1 MGFSFLPLFLR
12 LFTMTVAD
20 SHYTR
25 TYVISF
31 KYIYLLI
38 TLYKFFMKSIFR
50 VNMINISKIIL
61 YFAYLSCNYAS
72 KEGTLFLKWVS
83 KTIHSHD
90 IFLSLSMEVHWSNI
104 SLKNICRFFGPLS
117 YVTTQ
122 FLNWDYYFLIVGMDK
137 VLTTTLYILL
147 FRSSYLHV
155 RGSKSFS
162 WARIITFF
170 WISRIMRFPTILLAE
185 CIVKANLC
193 IVFN

>member
-1 MGFSFLPLFLR
+1 MSRRGTTSYTWFEFMIITVPVMHAWKKNIFFIHGIEIMGFSFLPLFLR

-72 KEGTLFLKWVS
+72 W
-83 KTIHSHD
+83 
-90 IFLSLSMEVHWSNI
+90 
-104 SLKNICRFFGPLS
+104 
-117 YVTTQ
+117 Q
-122 FLNWDYYFLIVGMDK
+122 
-137 VLTTTLYILL
+137 
-147 FRSSYLHV
+147 
-155 RGSKSFS
+155 
-162 WARIITFF
+162 TFF
-170 WISRIMRFPTILLAE
+170 STPTLLL
-185 CIVKANLC
+185 KKNLLWFML
-193 IVFN
+193 IE

>member
-1 MGFSFLPLFLR
+1 MHAWKKNIFFIHGIEIMGFSFLPLFLR

-90 IFLSLSMEVHWSNI
+90 IFLSLSMEVHWSHIFIEKYMYNFD
-104 SLKNICRFFGPLS
+104 LR
-117 YVTTQ
+117 Q
-122 FLNWDYYFLIVGMDK
+122 
-137 VLTTTLYILL
+137 
-147 FRSSYLHV
+147 
-155 RGSKSFS
+155 
-162 WARIITFF
+162 TFF
-170 WISRIMRFPTILLAE
+170 STPTLLL
-185 CIVKANLC
+185 KKNLLWFML
-193 IVFN
+193 IE